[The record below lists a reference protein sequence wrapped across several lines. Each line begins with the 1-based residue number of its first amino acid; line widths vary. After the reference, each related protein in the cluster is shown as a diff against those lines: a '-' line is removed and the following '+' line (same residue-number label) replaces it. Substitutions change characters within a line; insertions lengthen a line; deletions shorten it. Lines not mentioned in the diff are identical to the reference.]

1 MWVGF
6 DDLQFRGRLGRK
18 LMWRFAAFVI
28 ISNLIVLIVVGG
40 QSAFTLNKEIER
52 SLSLQA
58 YLSMQSLEHRLQF
71 GMDSSRQ
78 LSENRL
84 VINSFVDPEAART
97 YLPELVREFEH
108 GHGFSTTLIVGF
120 DSRIIYSSTA
130 EPTPWLNSSFL
141 RPALTSGN
149 SFVSIVG
156 QGSDFIF
163 VAPIIYYDT
172 PQGVVITHLNIENQ
186 RKYIRTHEK
195 GMVLGVE
202 MVGRQFISSRMANNG
217 VEGITQSYSA
227 DESFPLLKSLRAK
240 FNVSV
245 PREEYFKPLVSLVGQ
260 LLLLTLALT
269 GFALFLARRFGERI
283 ARPILTLCEKVTLPV
298 ESPIACSP
306 TGSNDEIEQLAIA
319 FDRARQQMRETNAE
333 LVEAKNVA
341 EKAVK
346 ARSEFFAIM
355 SHEIRTPMNGV
366 IGMTELLSTTEMNQE
381 QQECVQTIRQCG
393 EVLLKVINDVLDFS
407 KIESGKFE
415 IEMIPTDLEGCA
427 TAVRDALQT
436 AATRKGLKIKFQSAP
451 DVSGLWMADSVRLR
465 QVLLNLINNAIKFT
479 EQGEIGISIR
489 RESSSAS
496 ECMVRFAVSD
506 TGIGL
511 TEEQMKKLFQAFTQ
525 ADSSTTRRYGG
536 SGLGLTICQRL
547 VELMGGKIH
556 VESQLGRGS
565 EFIFVLPMRRTEH
578 PQMDIAP
585 ELRRETAFTRT
596 TRSQSSREIREPIS
610 GSTADPLG
618 SDAQAAMALRILVAE
633 DNLVNQKMILL
644 LLQKL
649 GHHPVVVSNGVEAVH
664 AVQSGHFDLV
674 FMDVQMPEMD
684 GLTATRHI
692 REGRPDA
699 QPKIVA
705 MTAGALTVDRDVCL
719 QAGMDDFITK
729 PIERDALR
737 ECLKRVQ
744 ESTIVPT

>member
-1 MWVGF
+1 
-6 DDLQFRGRLGRK
+6 
-18 LMWRFAAFVI
+18 MWRFAAFVI

-40 QSAFTLNKEIER
+40 QSAFTINQEIER

-71 GMDSSRQ
+71 GMDASRQ

-97 YLPELVREFEH
+97 YLPELVREHEQ

-120 DSRIIYSSTA
+120 DSRVIYSSSA

-163 VAPIIYYDT
+163 VTPIIYYDT
-172 PQGVVITHLNIENQ
+172 PQGVVISHLNIESQ
-186 RKYIRTHEK
+186 RKFIRTHEK
-195 GMVLGVE
+195 GIVSGIEMLG
-202 MVGRQFISSRMANNG
+202 RPFLASRVYPDGA
-217 VEGITQSYSA
+217 EGITQTYSA
-227 DESFPLLKSLRAK
+227 EESFPLLKSLQAK

-245 PREEYFKPLVSLVGQ
+245 PREEYFKPLVTLIAQ
-260 LLLLTLALT
+260 LLLLTFVLT
-269 GFALFLARRFGERI
+269 GIALFLARRFGERI
-283 ARPILTLCEKVTLPV
+283 ARPILTLCEKVMLPV
-298 ESPIACSP
+298 ETGIACSP
-306 TGSNDEIEQLAIA
+306 TGSKDEIEQLAIA
-319 FDRARQQMRETNAE
+319 FDRARQQMKETNEE

-366 IGMTELLSTTEMNQE
+366 IGMTELLSTTEMDKE
-381 QQECVQTIRQCG
+381 QRECVDTIRQCG
-393 EVLLKVINDVLDFS
+393 EVLLTVINDVLDFS

-415 IEMIPTDLEGCA
+415 IELIPTDLVGCA
-427 TAVRDALQT
+427 IAVRDALQT
-436 AATRKGLKIKFQSAP
+436 AATRKGLNIRFESEP
-451 DVSGLWMADSVRLR
+451 DVSGLWMTDSVRLR

-479 EQGEIGISIR
+479 EQGEVRISICK
-489 RESSSAS
+489 ENGNSPDH
-496 ECMVRFAVSD
+496 MIRFAVSD

-511 TEEQMKKLFQAFTQ
+511 TEEQLKKLFQAFTQ

-547 VELMGGKIH
+547 VELMGGKIR
-556 VESQLGRGS
+556 VESQIGRGS
-565 EFIFVLPMRRTEH
+565 EFIFIIPMRRAEH
-578 PQMDIAP
+578 SHVPGVVG
-585 ELRRETAFTRT
+585 T
-596 TRSQSSREIREPIS
+596 
-610 GSTADPLG
+610 
-618 SDAQAAMALRILVAE
+618 DATGERPLRILVAE
-633 DNLVNQKMILL
+633 DNLVNQKMILRM
-644 LLQKL
+644 LQKL
-649 GHHPVVVSNGVEAVH
+649 GHQPVVVSNGVEAVH
-664 AVQSGHFDLV
+664 AVQSGNFDLV

-692 REGRPDA
+692 RGARAGA

-719 QAGMDDFITK
+719 QAGMDDFIAK
-729 PIERDALR
+729 PIEMNALR
-737 ECLKRVQ
+737 ECLKRIQ
-744 ESTIVPT
+744 DSTLAST

>member
-1 MWVGF
+1 MLGDF
-6 DDLQFRGRLGRK
+6 NEPKFRGRLGRK

-28 ISNLIVLIVVGG
+28 ISNLIVLLVVGG
-40 QSAFTLNKEIER
+40 QSAFTINQEIER

-58 YLSMQSLEHRLQF
+58 QLSMQSLEHRLQF
-71 GMDSSRQ
+71 GMDASRQ

-97 YLPELVREFEH
+97 YLPEVVREFEH
-108 GHGFSTTLIVGF
+108 GHGFSTTLVVGF
-120 DSRIIYSSTA
+120 DSRVIYSSSA

-156 QGSDFIF
+156 QGNDFIF

-172 PQGVVITHLNIENQ
+172 PQGVIISHLNIESQ
-186 RKYIRTHEK
+186 RKFIRTHEK
-195 GMVLGVE
+195 GMVLGIE
-202 MVGRQFISSRMANNG
+202 MVGRQFLASQVSSDGAQ
-217 VEGITQSYSA
+217 GITQSYLA
-227 DESFPLLKSLRAK
+227 DESFPFLKSLQAK
-240 FNVSV
+240 FNVSF
-245 PREEYFKPLVSLVGQ
+245 PREEYYKPLVSLIGQ
-260 LLLLTLALT
+260 LLLLTSVLTALALY
-269 GFALFLARRFGERI
+269 LARRFGERI
-283 ARPILTLCEKVTLPV
+283 ARPILKLCEKVTLPV
-298 ESPIACSP
+298 ESGIACSP

-319 FDRARQQMRETNAE
+319 FDSARQQMRETNQE

-366 IGMTELLSTTEMNQE
+366 IGMTELLSATEMDQE
-381 QQECVQTIRQCG
+381 QQECVDTIRQCG
-393 EVLLKVINDVLDFS
+393 EVLLTVINDVLDFS

-415 IEMIPTDLEGCA
+415 IELIPTDLEGCA
-427 TAVRDALQT
+427 IAVRDALQT
-436 AATRKGLKIKFQSAP
+436 AAVKKGLNIRFESAP
-451 DVSGLWMADSVRLR
+451 DVSGLWMTDSVRLR

-489 RESSSAS
+489 IENQSTPDHT
-496 ECMVRFAVSD
+496 VRFAVSD

-565 EFIFVLPMRRTEH
+565 EFIFILPMRRSEQS
-578 PQMDIAP
+578 QMP
-585 ELRRETAFTRT
+585 
-596 TRSQSSREIREPIS
+596 
-610 GSTADPLG
+610 GVVG
-618 SDAQAAMALRILVAE
+618 SDTAEERALRILVAE
-633 DNLVNQKMILL
+633 DNLVNQKMIHRM
-644 LLQKL
+644 LQKL
-649 GHHPVVVSNGVEAVH
+649 GHQTVVVSNGVEAVH
-664 AVQSGHFDLV
+664 AVQSGNFDLV

-692 REGRPDA
+692 REGLADA

-729 PIERDALR
+729 PIEKDALK
-737 ECLKRVQ
+737 ECLKRIQ
-744 ESTIVPT
+744 DSRLAST